1 MLPTLPDNEKKQTLF
16 SRDFILLFCMAMC
29 NNSYMAVFYC
39 FEQWLEGLQVS
50 PNWRGILLSALFAMV
65 LLWRPLASIVLLSRS
80 KLPALLVTICLSSCI
95 MLAYPFIHG
104 PDSIWLILGLRI
116 AQGISLAV
124 YSSCVVAVLVSC
136 IPKGQSARGFAI
148 FSLTTLLP
156 YSIIP
161 AVGEQILPLLGG
173 EPRLFALMAVLAIP
187 ALCMLVPLAPKLRK
201 PEISADTARNQM
213 TPRAILYSMTHSGL
227 GCIYLACLS
236 FSIMT
241 ALAIYFMKGLCV
253 TTGATPA
260 MFFMGYTTTIILVR
274 LFGGHVLDTL
284 PGNRNVRANAA
295 AFDRILSNADG
306 QTAAYL
312 NGLSGMTPEGAAETL
327 RQVSGENTLNSGYA
341 NINQLNLFREGIR
354 NGVKGLAPT
363 DEPRSQMWITALGG
377 ISNQGS
383 NDSISGFDSYTGGL
397 AAGYALTMSKA
408 LVGVGLAYIDTD
420 VYSRDDLNHTDM
432 RSWVGSLYAALDL
445 DPVRLE
451 ADVMYG
457 QGYNESE
464 TSFSGLPD
472 AEGDYNSYF
481 WGFGARAS
489 YNFLFNEGATR
500 LTPYVGIEYASVT
513 QDAYTESGPLGRHF
527 DVDRLERWTLPVGIE
542 LQHDFV
548 IDDEKSISTCIG
560 VGYARDLNDSQAEAS
575 VYLGPNSAP
584 LRVHGVEMGKDAL
597 RYNAGVS
604 FNVNDTVSIFGQYN
618 GETRSNYTDN
628 SFRLG
633 VEIRF

>member
-1 MLPTLPDNEKKQTLF
+1 M
-16 SRDFILLFCMAMC
+16 
-29 NNSYMAVFYC
+29 
-39 FEQWLEGLQVS
+39 QVS

-201 PEISADTARNQM
+201 PEISADTAKNQM

-284 PGNRNVRANAA
+284 PRYRIVPLCAVALAISMTGLAWGPLWAFLPLTILYGIGLGLLYPLLAATIYDRSTDATRSINSNVMMLTFDASGMLGPLLGGAVIHAGFGYRGVFMAA
-295 AFDRILSNADG
+295 AFMVLC
-306 QTAAYL
+306 
-312 NGLSGMTPEGAAETL
+312 SG
-327 RQVSGENTLNSGYA
+327 
-341 NINQLNLFREGIR
+341 
-354 NGVKGLAPT
+354 
-363 DEPRSQMWITALGG
+363 
-377 ISNQGS
+377 
-383 NDSISGFDSYTGGL
+383 GFMVL
-397 AAGYALTMSKA
+397 
-408 LVGVGLAYIDTD
+408 
-420 VYSRDDLNHTDM
+420 
-432 RSWVGSLYAALDL
+432 
-445 DPVRLE
+445 
-451 ADVMYG
+451 
-457 QGYNESE
+457 
-464 TSFSGLPD
+464 
-472 AEGDYNSYF
+472 
-481 WGFGARAS
+481 
-489 YNFLFNEGATR
+489 
-500 LTPYVGIEYASVT
+500 
-513 QDAYTESGPLGRHF
+513 
-527 DVDRLERWTLPVGIE
+527 DRLRL
-542 LQHDFV
+542 
-548 IDDEKSISTCIG
+548 
-560 VGYARDLNDSQAEAS
+560 
-575 VYLGPNSAP
+575 
-584 LRVHGVEMGKDAL
+584 AL
-597 RYNAGVS
+597 WDRRE
-604 FNVNDTVSIFGQYN
+604 Q
-618 GETRSNYTDN
+618 RKH
-628 SFRLG
+628 
-633 VEIRF
+633 

>member
-1 MLPTLPDNEKKQTLF
+1 MLPTLPENEKKQTLF

-201 PEISADTARNQM
+201 PEISADTAKNQM

-284 PGNRNVRANAA
+284 PRY
-295 AFDRILSNADG
+295 RIVPLCAVALAIS
-306 QTAAYL
+306 
-312 NGLSGMTPEGAAETL
+312 MT
-327 RQVSGENTLNSGYA
+327 
-341 NINQLNLFREGIR
+341 
-354 NGVKGLAPT
+354 GLAWGPLWAFLPLT
-363 DEPRSQMWITALGG
+363 ILYGIGLGLLYPLSFAGGHHLRPLHGRHALHQLQRDDAHLRCQRHAGPPAG
-377 ISNQGS
+377 RRRDPCRFRLPGRLH
-383 NDSISGFDSYTGGL
+383 GGGL
-397 AAGYALTMSKA
+397 HGA
-408 LVGVGLAYIDTD
+408 VQ
-420 VYSRDDLNHTDM
+420 R
-432 RSWVGSLYAALDL
+432 
-445 DPVRLE
+445 RLHGPRPP
-451 ADVMYG
+451 A
-457 QGYNESE
+457 
-464 TSFSGLPD
+464 
-472 AEGDYNSYF
+472 
-481 WGFGARAS
+481 
-489 YNFLFNEGATR
+489 
-500 LTPYVGIEYASVT
+500 
-513 QDAYTESGPLGRHF
+513 SGPLGPQG
-527 DVDRLERWTLPVGIE
+527 T
-542 LQHDFV
+542 
-548 IDDEKSISTCIG
+548 
-560 VGYARDLNDSQAEAS
+560 AEALIPRRPACLPEGRRTS
-575 VYLGPNSAP
+575 AFSRQNAENHPVERVVFYFAFKKGREASPRRAVRDGARACPAPQGRLCPACTSRAP
-584 LRVHGVEMGKDAL
+584 LPSRPEPTPSEAP
-597 RYNAGVS
+597 S
-604 FNVNDTVSIFGQYN
+604 FPAPGPPCP
-618 GETRSNYTDN
+618 G
-628 SFRLG
+628 
-633 VEIRF
+633 

>member
-1 MLPTLPDNEKKQTLF
+1 MLPTLPENEKKQTLF

-201 PEISADTARNQM
+201 PEISADTAKNQM

-227 GCIYLACLS
+227 GCIYLACLP

-284 PGNRNVRANAA
+284 PRYRIVPLCAVALAISMTGLAWGPLWAFLPLTILYGIGLGLLYPLLAATIYDRSTDATRSINSNVMMLTFDASGMLGPLLGGAVIHAGFGYRGVFMAA
-295 AFDRILSNADG
+295 AFMVLC
-306 QTAAYL
+306 
-312 NGLSGMTPEGAAETL
+312 SG
-327 RQVSGENTLNSGYA
+327 
-341 NINQLNLFREGIR
+341 
-354 NGVKGLAPT
+354 
-363 DEPRSQMWITALGG
+363 
-377 ISNQGS
+377 
-383 NDSISGFDSYTGGL
+383 GFMVL
-397 AAGYALTMSKA
+397 
-408 LVGVGLAYIDTD
+408 
-420 VYSRDDLNHTDM
+420 
-432 RSWVGSLYAALDL
+432 
-445 DPVRLE
+445 
-451 ADVMYG
+451 
-457 QGYNESE
+457 
-464 TSFSGLPD
+464 
-472 AEGDYNSYF
+472 
-481 WGFGARAS
+481 
-489 YNFLFNEGATR
+489 
-500 LTPYVGIEYASVT
+500 
-513 QDAYTESGPLGRHF
+513 
-527 DVDRLERWTLPVGIE
+527 DRLRL
-542 LQHDFV
+542 
-548 IDDEKSISTCIG
+548 
-560 VGYARDLNDSQAEAS
+560 
-575 VYLGPNSAP
+575 
-584 LRVHGVEMGKDAL
+584 AL
-597 RYNAGVS
+597 WDRRE
-604 FNVNDTVSIFGQYN
+604 Q
-618 GETRSNYTDN
+618 RKH
-628 SFRLG
+628 
-633 VEIRF
+633 

>member
-1 MLPTLPDNEKKQTLF
+1 MLPTLPENEKKQTLF

-50 PNWRGILLSALFAMV
+50 PNWRGILLSALFA
-65 LLWRPLASIVLLSRS
+65 
-80 KLPALLVTICLSSCI
+80 I

-201 PEISADTARNQM
+201 PEISADTAKNQM

-284 PGNRNVRANAA
+284 PRYRIVPLCAVALAISMTGLAWGPLWAFLPLTILYGIGLGLLYPLLAATIYDRSTDATRSINSNVMMLTFDASGMLGPLLGGAVIHAGFGYRGVFMAA
-295 AFDRILSNADG
+295 AFMVLC
-306 QTAAYL
+306 
-312 NGLSGMTPEGAAETL
+312 SG
-327 RQVSGENTLNSGYA
+327 
-341 NINQLNLFREGIR
+341 
-354 NGVKGLAPT
+354 
-363 DEPRSQMWITALGG
+363 
-377 ISNQGS
+377 
-383 NDSISGFDSYTGGL
+383 GFMVL
-397 AAGYALTMSKA
+397 
-408 LVGVGLAYIDTD
+408 
-420 VYSRDDLNHTDM
+420 
-432 RSWVGSLYAALDL
+432 
-445 DPVRLE
+445 
-451 ADVMYG
+451 
-457 QGYNESE
+457 
-464 TSFSGLPD
+464 
-472 AEGDYNSYF
+472 
-481 WGFGARAS
+481 
-489 YNFLFNEGATR
+489 
-500 LTPYVGIEYASVT
+500 
-513 QDAYTESGPLGRHF
+513 
-527 DVDRLERWTLPVGIE
+527 DRLRL
-542 LQHDFV
+542 
-548 IDDEKSISTCIG
+548 
-560 VGYARDLNDSQAEAS
+560 
-575 VYLGPNSAP
+575 
-584 LRVHGVEMGKDAL
+584 AL
-597 RYNAGVS
+597 WDRRE
-604 FNVNDTVSIFGQYN
+604 Q
-618 GETRSNYTDN
+618 RK
-628 SFRLG
+628 
-633 VEIRF
+633 